1 VLDNHP
7 AFFEISF
14 FSTFL
19 PLAASLIL
27 FKKVYANQNYLLVFC
42 FFLLQVA
49 AEIVLY
55 IMTEANRNGVIIA
68 LIYSILEYLLVIHIL
83 RQWIENKDWKY
94 RFLVL
99 ILACQIVFIGCF
111 LLGHRGIV
119 LLGLV
124 RTIAPLLIIPC
135 IVYTVSSIAYQFPHK
150 SNRKWKLLILL
161 GLLIYYCGSF
171 AFFAIMLAQKN
182 DFLMIGSFLNALATI
197 LSNSI
202 FVYAI
207 FHTLKSTKSSLVTKN
222 KYPAP
227 QSD

>member
-1 VLDNHP
+1 MPVLY
-7 AFFEISF
+7 F
-14 FSTFL
+14 
-19 PLAASLIL
+19 
-27 FKKVYANQNYLLVFC
+27 
-42 FFLLQVA
+42 FFLQA
-49 AEIVLY
+49 ITESILY
-55 IMTEANRNGVIIA
+55 FMAIANRNGVIIA